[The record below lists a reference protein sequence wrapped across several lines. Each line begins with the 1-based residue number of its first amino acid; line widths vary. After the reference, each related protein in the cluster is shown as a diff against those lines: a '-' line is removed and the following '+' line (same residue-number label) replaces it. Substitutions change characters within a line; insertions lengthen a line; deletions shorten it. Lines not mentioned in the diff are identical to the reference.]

1 MFLAQDSALPGGR
14 GAGERATGIVAEN
27 EVKRVEGQ
35 VEVKEDPDRPGYIE
49 LS

>member
-1 MFLAQDSALPGGR
+1 VTKPQFSTD
-14 GAGERATGIVAEN
+14 EN
-27 EVKRVEGQ
+27 EVEQVEEE